1 MYNFE
6 KIKENQINCLE
17 VKDKKLTIKTYD
29 KFVEC
34 VLKVKIDGLSVFSS
48 DCVIFLGPKQTK
60 ALKELFK
67 AEGTLEITDKQLIA
81 KTSLGTYRTQYI
93 KEELNPDI
101 IENGK
106 ELNVDINKLK
116 NAAKFCDKQGKRP
129 VLTGVHIEPNK
140 IIATDG
146 FKLYYS
152 YSDDKEANLTIPYQ
166 FLEMIENDM
175 ALEYTATSVIA
186 KNETVT
192 IVGKLLEGNY
202 PNVDKLIGDSIVPN
216 DTINID
222 VLKEFTSFAKNIGSE
237 VLSIK
242 EDKIIARTKENS
254 LEKEFKSNY
263 SISFIINNLTSILAL
278 IDRKECDV
286 NYTSEVKP
294 ITFFNYSEN
303 YILIPCRVG
312 E

>member
-6 KIKENQINCLE
+6 KIKEKDINCLE
-17 VKDKKLTIKTYD
+17 VKDKNLIIKTYD

-34 VLKVKIDGLSVFSS
+34 VLKVKIEGLSVFSS
-48 DCVIFLGPKQTK
+48 DCVIFLGAKQTK

-67 AEGTLEITDKQLIA
+67 AEGTLQITDKQLIA
-81 KTSLGTYRTQYI
+81 KTSLGTYKTQFE
-93 KEELNPDI
+93 KEELNPNV
-101 IENGK
+101 IEEGNA
-106 ELNVDINKLK
+106 LNVDINKLK

-146 FKLYYS
+146 LKLYYS
-152 YSDDKEANLTIPYQ
+152 DSDNKEANITIPYQ

-175 ALEYTATSVIA
+175 TLEYTATSIIA

-216 DTINID
+216 DTINIET
-222 VLKEFTSFAKNIGSE
+222 LKEFSNFAKNIGSE

-242 EDKIIARTKENS
+242 EDKIVARTKENS
-254 LEKEFKSNY
+254 LEKEYKSNY
-263 SISFIINNLTSILAL
+263 SISFIISNLTSILAL
-278 IDRKECDV
+278 IDRKECNV
-286 NYTSEVKP
+286 NYISETKP
-294 ITFFNYSEN
+294 LTFFNETEN
-303 YILIPCRVG
+303 YIVIPCIVG